1 MGEKTNECVG
11 SSLLF
16 CTKAKSLCFDDLDD
30 QNNQEKSKVLTFDYG
45 RSVALIDLLPSL
57 SDESFCFMV
66 EKEKEFLPKD
76 DYLKRLRSG
85 DLDLNVRREAV
96 NWIWKAHV
104 HYGFGE
110 LSFCLSIN
118 YLDRFLSLY
127 ELPRGKTWTCQLLAV
142 ACLSLA
148 VKMEEITVP
157 LIVDL
162 QVGEPKFLFEGK
174 TIQRMELLVLSTLRW
189 RMKAYTP
196 CTFIDYFMRK
206 MNLDDIS
213 SRQLVSRSIQLIVS
227 TAKGIDFLEFK
238 PSEIAAAVAMSV
250 SGGRPLAKDIDKEM
264 SYFSILVEKDRVM
277 KCLELIQDLTLV
289 SGTSAA
295 TTTTTIA
302 ATAAAA
308 AASVPQ
314 SPNGVLE
321 VACLSYKSGE
331 GTVGYCPNSSNTNC
345 PEAKRRKLDTNI
357 IS

>member
-1 MGEKTNECVG
+1 MAEKNNDYVA
-11 SSLLF
+11 SNLLL
-16 CTKAKSLCFDDLDD
+16 CTETKNLCFDDLDCLVNNDD
-30 QNNQEKSKVLTFDYG
+30 QKIQENTKVLNFNEYGG
-45 RSVALIDLLPSL
+45 RSMALIDLLLPSL
-57 SDESFCFMV
+57 SEESFCFMV
-66 EKEKEFLPKD
+66 EREKKFLPKD
-76 DYLKRLRSG
+76 SYLKRLRTG
-85 DLDLNVRREAV
+85 DLDLNLRREAL

-127 ELPRGKTWTCQLLAV
+127 ELPRSKTWTIQLLAV

-148 VKMEEITVP
+148 VKMEEINVP

-189 RMKAYTP
+189 RMQAYTP

-206 MNLDDIS
+206 MNLDEIP
-213 SRQLVSRSIQLIVS
+213 SRQLISRSVQLILN
-227 TAKGIDFLEFK
+227 TIKGIDFLEFR

-250 SGGRPLAKDIDKEM
+250 SGERAQADDIDKAM
-264 SYFSILVEKDRVM
+264 PCFSIQVEKDRVM

-289 SGTSAA
+289 SGSSA
-295 TTTTTIA
+295 TT
-302 ATAAAA
+302 A

-314 SPNGVLE
+314 SPNAVLE
-321 VACLSYKSGE
+321 AACLSYKSGE
-331 GTVGYCPNSSNTNC
+331 GTVGSYPNSSNTNSTD
-345 PEAKRRKLDTNI
+345 AKRRKLDTNI

>member
-1 MGEKTNECVG
+1 MGEKSNDCVA
-11 SSLLF
+11 SNLLF
-16 CTKAKSLCFDDLDD
+16 CTETKNLCFDDLDSLVNNDD
-30 QNNQEKSKVLTFDYG
+30 QKIQENSKILNFNDYG
-45 RSVALIDLLPSL
+45 GRSMALIDLLLPSL
-57 SDESFCFMV
+57 SEESFCVMV
-66 EKEKEFLPKD
+66 EREKNFLPKD
-76 DYLKRLRSG
+76 DYLNRLRTG
-85 DLDLNVRREAV
+85 DLDLNIRREAL

-127 ELPRGKTWTCQLLAV
+127 ELPRGKTWTIQLLAV

-148 VKMEEITVP
+148 VKMEEINVP
-157 LIVDL
+157 LTVDL

-189 RMKAYTP
+189 RMQAYTP

-206 MNLDDIS
+206 MNPDEIP
-213 SRQLVSRSIQLIVS
+213 SRQLISRSIQLILS
-227 TAKGIDFLEFK
+227 TIKGIDFLEFR

-250 SGGRPLAKDIDKEM
+250 SGERPQAEDIDKATPC
-264 SYFSILVEKDRVM
+264 FSIQVEKDRVM

-295 TTTTTIA
+295 T
-302 ATAAAA
+302 A

-321 VACLSYKSGE
+321 AACLTYKSGE
-331 GTVGYCPNSSNTNC
+331 GTVGSCPNSSNTNS
-345 PEAKRRKLDTNI
+345 PDAKRRKLDTNI